1 MKKKFVLTLALVLM
15 VAASL
20 MAATPIEVSGTFK
33 TGYKFAFNPNAVT
46 QVEDDTEAKIA
57 TTVAFTGD
65 FWKVTL
71 NDGEDVLFNSEY
83 KIDAKADIYLDK
95 ALAAEGMDMGDIAL
109 TLHVGTGVG
118 ASAPTV
124 LADKNEFRKKDASKL
139 EMKTPG
145 DNFGITL
152 GYSTLFKVYAS
163 VDPTNTAAMPIVA
176 GVTLDPIEG
185 VTATVGFT
193 NDYTAASN
201 NGIVVSAKADVAK
214 LVDLDF
220 ALAVTGELIYDL
232 DASKSVI
239 TADAATTIEGIGL
252 WVAYF
257 KNAANVNALAAK
269 ASYETKVEDI
279 TVSASFKAVMTDLSN
294 ISGTDSYTIGAG
306 AKYAMGG
313 VNYALDAEYVVGGA
327 FSLSP
332 SLSIAF

>member
-20 MAATPIEVSGTFK
+20 MAAPPLEVSGTFK
-33 TGYKFAFNPNAVT
+33 AGYKFAFNPNGVT
-46 QVEDDTEAKIA
+46 QVEDDKEAKIA

-65 FWKVTL
+65 FWKVTFED
-71 NDGEDVLFNSEY
+71 NEDVRFNSEY
-83 KIDAKADIYLDK
+83 KIKAKADIYLDK

-124 LADKNEFRKKDASKL
+124 LADKNDFRKTDASKL
-139 EMKTPG
+139 GMKTPG
-145 DNFGITL
+145 DNFGVTL
-152 GYSTLFKVYAS
+152 GYSNLFKVYAS